1 MKSNFAQLYFRLAI
15 GVAFFILGL
24 DRLGAWGPYG
34 SKNVSWGDWQ
44 HFYTYARSLMFFLP
58 DSLAFVGAAIATACE
73 ILFGILLVIGLFTR
87 AAAVGGAVLT
97 FSFAICMALA
107 NGIMSPIN
115 YSVFAVSAGFCMLA
129 NVPAY
134 KWSIDALIKSKKQDK

>member
-1 MKSNFAQLYFRLAI
+1 MKSNFAQLYFRVAI

-34 SKNVSWGDWQ
+34 TKNVDWGDWQ

-58 DSLAFVGAAIATACE
+58 DSLAFAGAVIATGCE
-73 ILFGILLVIGLFTR
+73 IIFGILLVVGLFTR
-87 AAAVGGAVLT
+87 MAAIGSAILT
-97 FSFAICMALA
+97 FSFAVCMALA

-115 YSVFAVSAGFCMLA
+115 YSVFAVSAGFCLLA
-129 NVPAY
+129 SVSNY
-134 KWSIDALIKSKKQDK
+134 KWSIDGLIQSKKQSK

>member
-34 SKNVSWGDWQ
+34 AKNVSWGDWQ
-44 HFYTYARSLMFFLP
+44 HFYSYARSLLFFLP
-58 DSLAFVGAAIATACE
+58 DSLAFACAAIATACE
-73 ILFGILLVIGLFTR
+73 IIFGILLVIGLFTR
-87 AAAVGGAVLT
+87 TVAIGGAVLT
-97 FSFAICMALA
+97 LSFAICMALT

-129 NVPAY
+129 NVSTY
-134 KWSIDALIKSKKQDK
+134 KWSIDAFIQSKKQH